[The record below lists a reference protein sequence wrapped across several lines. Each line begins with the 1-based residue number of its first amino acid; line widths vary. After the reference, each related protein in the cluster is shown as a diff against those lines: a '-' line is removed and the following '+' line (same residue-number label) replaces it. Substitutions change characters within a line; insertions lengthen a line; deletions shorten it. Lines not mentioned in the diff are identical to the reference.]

1 MCAKVK
7 THKDLEVWKKVISFV
22 TDIYKVTAAFP
33 VSEQYGL
40 TSQIRRAAISIP
52 SNIAEGFSRSSSKEL
67 IQFLQIARS
76 SAAELDTQLII
87 AKNIRYVR
95 RDSIILESQLTEI
108 RKMLSALITKIRS
121 PN

>member
-1 MCAKVK
+1 MCAEIK
-7 THKDLEVWKKVISFV
+7 THKDLEVWKKAISFV

>member
-1 MCAKVK
+1 MCAEIK

>member
-7 THKDLEVWKKVISFV
+7 THKDLEVWKKAISFV
-22 TDIYKVTAAFP
+22 TDIYKLTNDFP
-33 VSEQYGL
+33 ASELYGL

>member
-1 MCAKVK
+1 MCAEIK
-7 THKDLEVWKKVISFV
+7 THKDLEVWKKAISFV
-22 TDIYKVTAAFP
+22 TDIYKLTNDFP
-33 VSEQYGL
+33 ASELYGL